1 MKQTI
6 FRTQPRSKLRCP
18 QTLQIVK
25 LMTVCLLFFVSLS
38 MNAQNDHR
46 TVKGQVVDNTGI
58 PIIGASVTVVDNKKV
73 GAVTNMDGNYS
84 LQIANKD
91 AILKFS
97 FIGYETKMVN
107 VPKNKNEVNVSLSE
121 DAIMLDQTV
130 VVAMDMRREEK
141 SLSTAYQKVDT
152 EGMTEN
158 RDANFLNMLSGKVAG
173 LQVISNGPAGSAS
186 VVIRGMNSITG
197 NNQPL
202 YVIDGI
208 PIINEV
214 NVGET
219 NLDYGNP
226 ASSINPDDIES
237 MVVLKGAN
245 ASALYGSDASNGA
258 IIITTK
264 KASSKSGLG
273 ITYST
278 NLQFSD
284 LLQYP
289 IYQNMYGSGEG
300 GNGLKKE
307 GFNYIRNNQFA
318 FDPNLPYGIPRIAIQ
333 NQRSWGLPMI
343 GFDVIGR
350 NGQLKQYSPNNSIL
364 DLYSRSHAW
373 TNSVS
378 IEKASELISARFSYT
393 NLTSNDVMMFQNEVD
408 RNTMNLRTNI
418 KPAKFLNIDFGVRYT
433 NEEVK
438 NRNSR
443 NSSKANPLYSAAWMP
458 RDLSIAEMTPW
469 KTSTGH
475 LAGYNG
481 GGFVNP
487 MWTLHET
494 SNLDKKDWLLAD
506 VSVNFKI
513 FKDLNFRVK
522 GSMDYNSGQGWT
534 FINMYDPSLSGND
547 GDYAE
552 FSEVYKNMTY
562 EALLSYNKRW
572 KQFNVSANI
581 GASSQDYTRKKQ
593 NSRIE
598 SLLMPDVK
606 SLSNNA
612 GMARTWQD
620 YNAKEKQAIF
630 GTASLGYR
638 DMVYLDFT
646 GRNDWTSTLPASNRS
661 YFYSSVGTSVLL
673 TEAIKSIPKKY
684 LSFAKVRASYAQ
696 VGNDTGFDQLLDG
709 YSYGSLLLG
718 NMPWFQSDTRK
729 MNPNLKPE
737 STSSYEI
744 GADLKFWNDR
754 ISLDFTYYTKTT
766 KDQIL
771 SSQVSKVSG
780 YTSAVYNA
788 GKVKNWGTELSL
800 SIIPIKL
807 KDFQWEATLNWAK
820 NNSEVIDLVDGMDRI
835 KLSNSEGIVD
845 FYIEKG
851 HSLGTLYA
859 KMAKTDEQGR
869 VLVDGEGKPLYL
881 ADQFLADVS
890 PDWMGGFRNS
900 FRYKGLTASF
910 LLDFRKGGKMW
921 SATAHQGTRDGQ
933 TITSLE
939 GRDDYLFSNLIL
951 GENGE
956 ERRGFLQPQFTV
968 DPNATQNMNG
978 SSGVLVP
985 YEDGRP
991 KGILAPN
998 SVYDGSVGLV
1008 AGQANNSW
1016 INPAS
1021 YWMNTDAN
1029 ARYYLYD
1036 TSFLKLKE
1044 ISVGYELSRNQL
1056 KKIGGFFQSM
1066 KISFV
1071 GRNLAILHKNTP
1083 KGLDPEAS
1091 SSLGVVQG
1099 LEKGFNLP
1107 TSTYGFDIKVTF

>member
-6 FRTQPRSKLRCP
+6 FRTQPRSKLRYP

-350 NGQLKQYSPNNSIL
+350 NG
-364 DLYSRSHAW
+364 
-373 TNSVS
+373 
-378 IEKASELISARFSYT
+378 
-393 NLTSNDVMMFQNEVD
+393 
-408 RNTMNLRTNI
+408 
-418 KPAKFLNIDFGVRYT
+418 
-433 NEEVK
+433 
-438 NRNSR
+438 
-443 NSSKANPLYSAAWMP
+443 
-458 RDLSIAEMTPW
+458 
-469 KTSTGH
+469 
-475 LAGYNG
+475 
-481 GGFVNP
+481 
-487 MWTLHET
+487 
-494 SNLDKKDWLLAD
+494 
-506 VSVNFKI
+506 
-513 FKDLNFRVK
+513 
-522 GSMDYNSGQGWT
+522 
-534 FINMYDPSLSGND
+534 
-547 GDYAE
+547 
-552 FSEVYKNMTY
+552 
-562 EALLSYNKRW
+562 
-572 KQFNVSANI
+572 
-581 GASSQDYTRKKQ
+581 
-593 NSRIE
+593 
-598 SLLMPDVK
+598 
-606 SLSNNA
+606 
-612 GMARTWQD
+612 
-620 YNAKEKQAIF
+620 
-630 GTASLGYR
+630 
-638 DMVYLDFT
+638 
-646 GRNDWTSTLPASNRS
+646 
-661 YFYSSVGTSVLL
+661 
-673 TEAIKSIPKKY
+673 
-684 LSFAKVRASYAQ
+684 
-696 VGNDTGFDQLLDG
+696 
-709 YSYGSLLLG
+709 
-718 NMPWFQSDTRK
+718 
-729 MNPNLKPE
+729 
-737 STSSYEI
+737 
-744 GADLKFWNDR
+744 
-754 ISLDFTYYTKTT
+754 
-766 KDQIL
+766 
-771 SSQVSKVSG
+771 
-780 YTSAVYNA
+780 
-788 GKVKNWGTELSL
+788 
-800 SIIPIKL
+800 
-807 KDFQWEATLNWAK
+807 
-820 NNSEVIDLVDGMDRI
+820 
-835 KLSNSEGIVD
+835 
-845 FYIEKG
+845 
-851 HSLGTLYA
+851 
-859 KMAKTDEQGR
+859 
-869 VLVDGEGKPLYL
+869 
-881 ADQFLADVS
+881 
-890 PDWMGGFRNS
+890 
-900 FRYKGLTASF
+900 
-910 LLDFRKGGKMW
+910 
-921 SATAHQGTRDGQ
+921 
-933 TITSLE
+933 
-939 GRDDYLFSNLIL
+939 
-951 GENGE
+951 
-956 ERRGFLQPQFTV
+956 
-968 DPNATQNMNG
+968 
-978 SSGVLVP
+978 
-985 YEDGRP
+985 
-991 KGILAPN
+991 
-998 SVYDGSVGLV
+998 
-1008 AGQANNSW
+1008 
-1016 INPAS
+1016 
-1021 YWMNTDAN
+1021 
-1029 ARYYLYD
+1029 
-1036 TSFLKLKE
+1036 
-1044 ISVGYELSRNQL
+1044 
-1056 KKIGGFFQSM
+1056 
-1066 KISFV
+1066 
-1071 GRNLAILHKNTP
+1071 
-1083 KGLDPEAS
+1083 
-1091 SSLGVVQG
+1091 
-1099 LEKGFNLP
+1099 
-1107 TSTYGFDIKVTF
+1107 